1 MDQAIHNVLIHT
13 GKVSG
18 FTIVPAAS
26 SWVANLLDERY
37 AKVNATARLVD
48 GRGDAG
54 WVRNLRLGRTVAV
67 VHQYDRAPGL
77 AAALLER
84 YVDWDLQR
92 ADEAGGGDGGGAGAG
107 EWSKDLGV

>member
-1 MDQAIHNVLIHT
+1 M
-13 GKVSG
+13 
-18 FTIVPAAS
+18 
-26 SWVANLLDERY
+26 
-37 AKVNATARLVD
+37 
-48 GRGDAG
+48 
-54 WVRNLRLGRTVAV
+54 AV